1 MNYQDY
7 EDLIVIL
14 TFAKTKL
21 DKKSKSHQT
30 TANKIDELV
39 NKIRQQE
46 ADICCES
53 Y

>member
-7 EDLIVIL
+7 EDLIAIL

-21 DKKSKSHQT
+21 NIASKAHRA
-30 TANKIDELV
+30 TADKIDELV

-46 ADICCES
+46 ADICCER